1 MGAHAAPK
9 PATAP
14 NRMKDSPMKL
24 RFALVLLPLALAA
37 CDEQAM
43 KDLRMPWDKPLDA
56 APAATTPPVDPMK
69 TPLVD
74 PAVSPRDVP
83 IEAAGDQ
90 KAVATAESE
99 TLNTAAFTARG
110 NEPFWRI
117 DVSGNTAKY
126 QTPENQ
132 KGRNIAV
139 NRIVYASGVE
149 YIGVLDGAPFSL
161 NISGKD
167 CVDDMS
173 GEKFPMSAALR
184 IGSRH
189 HNGCASPAEAA
200 APAAPA
206 SAAADSKAPAAKPA
220 QG

>member
-1 MGAHAAPK
+1 
-9 PATAP
+9 
-14 NRMKDSPMKL
+14 MKF
-24 RFALVLLPLALAA
+24 RFALVLLPLALSA

-56 APAATTPPVDPMK
+56 TPAATTPPVDPMK
-69 TPLVD
+69 TPLVA

-83 IEAAGDQ
+83 IEAEGEQ

-99 TLNTAAFTARG
+99 TLNTAAFVARG

-117 DVSGNTAKY
+117 DVAGSTAKY

-139 NRIVYASGVE
+139 NRLVYASGVE
-149 YIGVLDGAPFSL
+149 YIGVLDGVPFSL
-161 NISGKD
+161 NINGAD

-173 GEKFPMSAALR
+173 GEKFPMTASLR
-184 IGSRH
+184 IGSRT
-189 HNGCASPAEAA
+189 NKGCASAAEA
-200 APAAPA
+200 APAAT
-206 SAAADSKAPAAKPA
+206 ADTTAPAAKPA
-220 QG
+220 G

>member
-1 MGAHAAPK
+1 
-9 PATAP
+9 
-14 NRMKDSPMKL
+14 MKL
-24 RFALVLLPLALAA
+24 RLALVLLPLALAA

-56 APAATTPPVDPMK
+56 TPAATTPPVDPMK

-83 IEAAGDQ
+83 IETAGDQ

-99 TLNTAAFTARG
+99 TLNTAAFVARG

-117 DVSGNTAKY
+117 DVAAGTAKY

-132 KGRNIAV
+132 KGRNIKV
-139 NRIVYASGVE
+139 NRLVYAGGVE

-161 NISGKD
+161 NINGKD
-167 CVDDMS
+167 CVDNMS
-173 GEKFPMSAALR
+173 GEKFPMTASLR
-184 IGSRH
+184 IGSRTTS
-189 HNGCASPAEAA
+189 GCASPAEV
-200 APAAPA
+200 APAATA
-206 SAAADSKAPAAKPA
+206 SAPAAADKSPASKPA
-220 QG
+220 RS

>member
-1 MGAHAAPK
+1 MVPRAQAQNG
-9 PATAP
+9 P
-14 NRMKDSPMKL
+14 NKMKDSPMKL
-24 RFALVLLPLALAA
+24 RLALALLPLALAA

-43 KDLRMPWDKPLDA
+43 QDLRMPWDKPLDA
-56 APAATTPPVDPMK
+56 TPAATAPPADPMA

-83 IEAAGDQ
+83 IEAAGEQ

-99 TLNTAAFTARG
+99 TLNTAAFAARG
-110 NEPFWRI
+110 NEPFWRV
-117 DVSGNTAKY
+117 DVSGSTAKY

-132 KGRNIAV
+132 SGRNIAV
-139 NRIVYASGVE
+139 NRLVYAGGVE
-149 YIGVLDGAPFSL
+149 YIGVLDGKPFSL

-167 CVDDMS
+167 CVDTMS
-173 GEKFPMSAALR
+173 GEKFPMTAALR

-189 HNGCASPAEAA
+189 VNGCASPAEAA
-200 APAAPA
+200 PAA
-206 SAAADSKAPAAKPA
+206 SAATNAKAPAAKPA

>member
-1 MGAHAAPK
+1 
-9 PATAP
+9 
-14 NRMKDSPMKL
+14 MKFRL
-24 RFALVLLPLALAA
+24 ALVLLPLALAA

-43 KDLRMPWDKPLDA
+43 KDLRMPWDKPLEA
-56 APAATTPPVDPMK
+56 TPPATPVDPMS

-83 IEAAGDQ
+83 IETAGEQ

-99 TLNTAAFTARG
+99 TLNTAAFVARG

-132 KGRNIAV
+132 SGRNISV
-139 NRIVYASGVE
+139 NRLVYASGVE
-149 YIGVLDGAPFSL
+149 YIGVLDGVPFSL
-161 NISGKD
+161 NITGKD

-173 GEKFPMSAALR
+173 GEKFPMTASLR
-184 IGSRH
+184 IGSRNN
-189 HNGCASPAEAA
+189 NGCA
-200 APAAPA
+200 APATAA
-206 SAAADSKAPAAKPA
+206 TTSSATAPAAKPA